1 MWISQQISKGNEQ
14 SESQTG
20 KSTLNSN
27 GSVEITSTGVS
38 RDVELYAPY
47 GYSFSLPVGQS
58 VLLTRCDGAQAGLGV
73 AFSSEALALGEI
85 KITSSSGAYIY
96 LKQDGSV
103 EINGLKINKNGV
115 IE

>member
-1 MWISQQISKGNEQ
+1 MWISEQISKGQPQTEN
-14 SESQTG
+14 QTG

-27 GSVEITSTGVS
+27 GSVEITSTGVC
-38 RDVELYAPY
+38 RDVELYSPY
-47 GYSFSLPVGQS
+47 GYSFSLPVGQN

-73 AFSSEALALGEI
+73 ALSSNALAQGEI
-85 KITSSSGAYIY
+85 KITALSGAYIH

-103 EINGLKINKNGV
+103 VINGLKINKNGV